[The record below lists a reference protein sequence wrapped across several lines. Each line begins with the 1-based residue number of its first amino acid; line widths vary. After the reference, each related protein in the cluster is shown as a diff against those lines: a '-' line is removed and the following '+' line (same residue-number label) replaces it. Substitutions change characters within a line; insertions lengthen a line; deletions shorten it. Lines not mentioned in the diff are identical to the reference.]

1 MVRRMHSILLLF
13 ALLIGSAGMN
23 YVQAEVY
30 SGSCGTNAAW
40 SLNTETAILVISGT
54 GAIDDY
60 TYTNQIPWY
69 SYRSSIIGVSIS
81 NGITRI
87 GKATCYNCFNLTS
100 VSMGT
105 GVTSIGTSAF
115 YGCSKL
121 PSITIGN
128 HVTTI
133 EQSAFYNCSA
143 LKSITIPPSVTS
155 IGTNAFMGCWAMES
169 VYITDLA
176 AWCHINF
183 SSYTSS
189 PFYRNTRND
198 VAHGGGNLYVNG
210 TKVTTLRIPD
220 GITEIPHR
228 AFFGFMGITSI
239 QFNQATTI
247 GNHAFGACH
256 GLTSLTFPEGVTA
269 INYNT
274 FGFCTQLQTIYL
286 PASLTT
292 FGDYVWWNCDALT
305 DIYVSWTE
313 NIPSLST
320 SITDKYPQSD
330 ITLHVPCGTAALY
343 QAAEDWQDYTI
354 VEERGHGTC
363 GAEGKNLTWSLSC
376 DGTLTISGSGAMADW
391 SSSDKVPWYSYR
403 SSITTVNIRDGVTSI
418 GNRAF
423 IECTALTSVTIPNS
437 VTSINNNAFFSCSAL
452 ANIAIPNSVTTI
464 GQYVFY
470 GCSAL
475 TNITI
480 PNSVTSLGEN
490 TFRNCSALT
499 DMYVSWIGTDI
510 LELPTNITN
519 NDPQSDITLHV
530 PCSAMSL
537 YKAAEGWK
545 DYTIEGEGGPYTIT
559 VESDDPTMGT
569 VDAIKI
575 DN

>member
-1 MVRRMHSILLLF
+1 MLRRIHSILLLF
-13 ALLIGSAGMN
+13 ALLIGGAGMN
-23 YVQAEVY
+23 YVQAATY
-30 SGSCGTNAAW
+30 SGSCGTNATW

-60 TYTNQIPWY
+60 TNTNQIPWY
-69 SYRSSIIGVSIS
+69 SFRSSIIGVSIS

-87 GKATCYNCFNLTS
+87 GQATCYNCFNLTS

-155 IGTNAFMGCWAMES
+155 IGTSAFVGCWAMES

-189 PFYRNTRND
+189 PFYRNARSD

-239 QFNQATTI
+239 QFNQVTTI
-247 GNHAFGACH
+247 GNHAFAACH

-274 FGFCTQLQTIYL
+274 FGNCSQLQTIYL

-330 ITLHVPCGTAALY
+330 ITLHVPCGTIPLY
-343 QAAEDWQDYTI
+343 KEAMRWWSYTI
-354 VEERGHGTC
+354 VDETVASGTC
-363 GAEGKNLTWSLSC
+363 GADGDNLTWNLC
-376 DGTLTISGSGAMADW
+376 DGTLTISGTGAMVHYWAYEDI
-391 SSSDKVPWYSYR
+391 PWWNYR
-403 SSITTVNIRDGVTSI
+403 GSIQRIVIEEGVTSI
-418 GNRAF
+418 GNHAF
-423 IECTALTSVTIPNS
+423 VQCSNLTSVSLPNTLTAISFLAFGHCTSLPSLTIPSS
-437 VTSINNNAFFSCSAL
+437 VTSMAGMFIH
-452 ANIAIPNSVTTI
+452 
-464 GQYVFY
+464 
-470 GCSAL
+470 
-475 TNITI
+475 
-480 PNSVTSLGEN
+480 N
-490 TFRNCSALT
+490 TPSLT
-499 DMYVSWIGTDI
+499 DVYVSWTDDDV
-510 LELPTNITN
+510 PTMPADLHPYDASQKRLHIPCGQEAAYTAKGWN
-519 NDPQSDITLHV
+519 NKFVFEQENTH
-530 PCSAMSL
+530 
-537 YKAAEGWK
+537 
-545 DYTIEGEGGPYTIT
+545 YTIT

-569 VDAIKI
+569 VDARKI
-575 DN
+575 EE